1 MATPT
6 VPSSNYESFLA
17 SHNLQPAQLDIQCQ
31 PKILLSMVTA
41 ITQWKLLARA
51 LDLMSAEIADIE
63 QEENDEKE
71 KNVKY
76 LKLGVKKM
84 GLMLHI

>member
-1 MATPT
+1 
-6 VPSSNYESFLA
+6 
-17 SHNLQPAQLDIQCQ
+17 
-31 PKILLSMVTA
+31 
-41 ITQWKLLARA
+41 
-51 LDLMSAEIADIE
+51 MSAEIADIE